1 MAYAVLFPIGLQ
13 GWRGGKVWLGLWVP
27 DSRDVAVGSDVW
39 MGSCAV
45 HGTHSS
51 TLWSPPSCDTT
62 QRVAP
67 CSVLGQKRKYFS
79 FAGTLA
85 VSLSCKD
92 LAEQKKFP
100 QKWMH
105 VMEKSAAWVYFAHS
119 VKKKKIR
126 GGKSC
131 AVWGKKHTC
140 LNVTCIVNRLWCEE
154 STQQEGVCFA
164 FSGGSSHCKQP
175 DGQTQVCLQRVPL

>member
-1 MAYAVLFPIGLQ
+1 MARAVLFPIRLQ
-13 GWRGGKVWLGLWVP
+13 GWRGGKVWLRLWVP

-62 QRVAP
+62 QRVAL
-67 CSVLGQKRKYFS
+67 CSVLWQKRKYCS

-92 LAEQKKFP
+92 LAEQKNSPRNECMWWRKVLLGFISLI
-100 QKWMH
+100 QL
-105 VMEKSAAWVYFAHS
+105 
-119 VKKKKIR
+119 KKKKNQR
-126 GGKSC
+126 WEELHSVGQETHLLKCNLHSEQ
-131 AVWGKKHTC
+131 AMVWGVCTTGRC
-140 LNVTCIVNRLWCEE
+140 LF
-154 STQQEGVCFA
+154 CF
-164 FSGGSSHCKQP
+164 
-175 DGQTQVCLQRVPL
+175 

>member
-1 MAYAVLFPIGLQ
+1 MARAVLFPIRLQ

-67 CSVLGQKRKYFS
+67 CSVLWQKRKYCS

-92 LAEQKKFP
+92 LAEQKNSPRNECMWWRKVLLGFISLI
-100 QKWMH
+100 QL
-105 VMEKSAAWVYFAHS
+105 
-119 VKKKKIR
+119 KKKKIR

-131 AVWGKKHTC
+131 TVWGKKHTC

-154 STQQEGVCFA
+154 SAQQEGVCFA

-175 DGQTQVCLQRVPL
+175 GGQTQVCLQRVPL